1 MKKKLGLYPVD
12 NTSYLDFVKNGHF
25 IKFGGAAMGQSY
37 QIYPCVFPV
46 FGMTP
51 IIRLIMNLRKGFFT
65 RFITTKLFIK
75 LMTIPYF
82 SWLCEK
88 IFNVE
93 GKLPKNQK
101 EYLSYLAINGVDVS
115 LPNFD
120 KDLNSISKDFYND
133 YINYFS
139 EFYLKNMLEKNDYDK
154 ISDGVKIDPL
164 KVQQYSRL
172 ISQNR
177 GVFNDKSVTNFENI
191 NSIQIEPAFIS
202 SLNNFLIKLN
212 IGWRE
217 IFFPKGLY
225 FRYFKKN

>member
-1 MKKKLGLYPVD
+1 
-12 NTSYLDFVKNGHF
+12 
-25 IKFGGAAMGQSY
+25 
-37 QIYPCVFPV
+37 
-46 FGMTP
+46 
-51 IIRLIMNLRKGFFT
+51 
-65 RFITTKLFIK
+65 
-75 LMTIPYF
+75 MTIPYF